1 MSLNAKT
8 KDSTYIKDTIET
20 LLKVSRENK
29 AAIWR
34 DIARRLS
41 GGDRRYAS
49 INLGK
54 INKIANEGDVI
65 VVPGSVL
72 GSGVFTKKVT
82 LTGLR
87 ASKSAMDKIKA
98 SGSRFV
104 TLKEYVSSGDKS
116 ENVKILR

>member
-1 MSLNAKT
+1 MSLNART
-8 KDSTYIKDTIET
+8 KDSTYIKETIET

-29 AAIWR
+29 SAVWR
-34 DIARRLS
+34 DIAKRLS

-65 VVPGSVL
+65 VIPGSVL
-72 GSGVFTKKVT
+72 GSGVFRKKVT
-82 LTGLR
+82 LAGLR
-87 ASKSAMDKIKA
+87 ASKSAMDKIQA

-104 TLKEYVSSGDKS
+104 TLKEYASSGEKA
-116 ENVKILR
+116 ENVKIIR